1 MKQNERNRSADT
13 VFALILLTLFAV
25 LALLLVII
33 GGNAYRATV
42 ERTERNNQLRTS
54 VSYIANKVRAAGKD
68 AELKNVDGVHT
79 LVLREQS
86 ETGTYVT
93 YIYEYNGSHPVLF
106 SFGRYFAGAVCA
118 GALEKRAQR
127 TEKYGADPCTISC
140 RTVGRMGS
148 RNGAGFF
155 RAAVGQQSPCRSK
168 GMQHILRQ
176 PMESVGG
183 FRRSI

>member
-93 YIYEYNGSHPVLF
+93 YIYEYNGSLCEF
-106 SFGRYFAGAVCA
+106 
-118 GALEKRAQR
+118 
-127 TEKYGADPCTISC
+127 YGAEDDMFSPADGEALVKSSGIDFAEQDGILTISA
-140 RTVGRMGS
+140 VQS
-148 RNGAGFF
+148 NG
-155 RAAVGQQSPCRSK
+155 QN
-168 GMQHILRQ
+168 MQICIRLRQ
-176 PMESVGG
+176 NEE
-183 FRRSI
+183 